1 MNAYVMVPNFLPWSP
16 VTPVCY
22 ESHDP
27 LAHILSLGLG
37 PGQSQGPCCLL
48 SPIPGQPVGGL

>member
-1 MNAYVMVPNFLPWSP
+1 MNMYVMVSNFLTSSR

-27 LAHILSLGLG
+27 LARILSLGLG
-37 PGQSQGPCCLL
+37 PGQSGCLL
-48 SPIPGQPVGGL
+48 LA